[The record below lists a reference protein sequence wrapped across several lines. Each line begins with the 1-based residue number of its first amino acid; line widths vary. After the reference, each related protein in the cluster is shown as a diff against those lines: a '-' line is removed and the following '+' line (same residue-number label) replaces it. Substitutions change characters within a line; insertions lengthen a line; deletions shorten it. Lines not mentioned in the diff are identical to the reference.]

1 MHEVR
6 VYDSAGALKKIIS
19 EKTLKARADRQILFP
34 GGYAKGRRKAKPQ
47 LPIPAKKSTQ
57 AKLA

>member
-6 VYDSAGALKKIIS
+6 VYDSSGALKKVIS
-19 EKTLKARADRQILFP
+19 EKTLKARADKQALFP
-34 GGYAKGRRKAKPQ
+34 GGYAKNKKKAKPQ
-47 LPIPAKKSTQ
+47 PIPAKKTSQ

>member
-6 VYDSAGALKKIIS
+6 VYDSAGALKKVIS

-34 GGYAKGRRKAKPQ
+34 GGYSKGKKKTKPQ
-47 LPIPAKKSTQ
+47 IIPAKKSNQ
-57 AKLA
+57 A

>member
-6 VYDSAGALKKIIS
+6 VYNSSGELKKVIS
-19 EKTLKARADRQILFP
+19 EKTLKARADRQVLFP
-34 GGYAKGRRKAKPQ
+34 GGYAKGKKKAKPQ
-47 LPIPAKKSTQ
+47 PPIPAKKSSQ

>member
-6 VYDSAGALKKIIS
+6 VYDSSGALKKVIS

-34 GGYAKGRRKAKPQ
+34 GGYAKSRKKAKPQ
-47 LPIPAKKSTQ
+47 TIPAKKSTQ

>member
-6 VYDSAGALKKIIS
+6 VYDSSGALKKVIS

-34 GGYAKGRRKAKPQ
+34 GGYSKGKKKADPQ
-47 LPIPAKKSTQ
+47 PIPEKNSKQ

>member
-6 VYDSAGALKKIIS
+6 VYDSSGALKKVIS
-19 EKTLKARADRQILFP
+19 EKTLKARADRQVLFP
-34 GGYAKGRRKAKPQ
+34 GGYAKGRKKTKPQ
-47 LPIPAKKSTQ
+47 TIPAKKSTQ

>member
-6 VYDSAGALKKIIS
+6 VYDSSGALKKVIS
-19 EKTLKARADRQILFP
+19 EKTLKARADRQVLFP
-34 GGYAKGRRKAKPQ
+34 GGYAKNKKKSKPQ
-47 LPIPAKKSTQ
+47 TLPAKKTSR

>member
-6 VYDSAGALKKIIS
+6 VYDSSGALKKIIS
-19 EKTLKARADRQILFP
+19 EKTLKARADQQVLFP
-34 GGYAKGRRKAKPQ
+34 GGYAKGRKKAKPQ
-47 LPIPAKKSTQ
+47 IIPAEKSTQ

>member
-6 VYDSAGALKKIIS
+6 VYDSSGALKKVIS
-19 EKTLKARADRQILFP
+19 EKTLKARADRQVLFP
-34 GGYAKGRRKAKPQ
+34 GGYAKGKKKAKPQ
-47 LPIPAKKSTQ
+47 PPDLAKKSTQ